1 MESPTTTPELAR
13 QKLQRVRD
21 TVLALHKALLDSERT
36 AYEMSHGPVAS
47 PAAFLQLLIHDE
59 WFSWLQPMTNL
70 IVQIDEALAAK
81 RPPAE
86 AAQLEALLM
95 DTGRLLSESSGE
107 GSFFNRYSAAVQR
120 DPGLSVLHSQVQ
132 QELGR

>member
-1 MESPTTTPELAR
+1 MDLPATTPEVAR
-13 QKLQRVRD
+13 QKLQRTRE

-36 AYEMSHGPVAS
+36 AYEISHGPVGS
-47 PAAFLQLLIHDE
+47 PAAFLQLLIHDP

-86 AAQLEALLM
+86 AAQLEALLV
-95 DTGRLLSESSGE
+95 DTNSLLSASSGDDN
-107 GSFFNRYSAAVQR
+107 FWKRYSAAVQR
-120 DPGLSVLHSQVQ
+120 DPGVQVLHDRLQ
-132 QELGR
+132 QDLRG